1 MAAESSGHEAEP
13 EPGQGGGAAAVIRRG
28 PPRTRPLAL
37 AAVALVVGTVV
48 GLGGAESVLPAAS
61 ALTLGIGGAGLFLR
75 RRELVALAALSA
87 LATGG
92 LHHGLSAVRSAERD
106 CRLLWEA
113 GAGVSLTGRALGFLP
128 AGVQGSVRVAPLS
141 AASGCRWSGALRL
154 WADGPIRPGRLYAVS
169 GAWQPARTPGRGPRA
184 PERTGWVVAGRI
196 EPVGESSWTRHPF
209 LNLRG
214 RLAQRLWGVY
224 PARWAPLAE
233 ALVLGQRETLRPEV
247 SRRIARAGLAHL
259 LAISGLHVGL
269 LAAAFYSLARITR
282 LSPGWARSVTVVVTC
297 AYVVLIGAP
306 ASAVRAALMVIL
318 WTLTRLAGR
327 ASSGFDVL
335 GLAAVFLLS
344 ARPWS
349 ALEAGFQLS
358 FAGAAAVAYAHS
370 QVGRSPWL
378 REQPWVLRSVAVSAL
393 TSVAAVLITAPITAT
408 HFGRIAPAAIVGN
421 LLAVPLLTLAM
432 PALFLSALL
441 SPWLELASWPAAAAV
456 TLLRGIDLLA
466 RLLSSLRWASL
477 DVVRPGLPLAVGCG
491 LLLLLGAHALH
502 GAWQRRRFIYALG
515 LLVAFTIAWPPLR
528 ARLGPDQLAVYVIDV
543 GQGDAIAIATPR
555 RHWILVDA
563 GPKRPEF
570 DAGRRAV
577 LPFLREQGVRRVE
590 AFLASHPDLDHV
602 GGAPAVL
609 EAMEV
614 SQVMGSGR
622 VTGQVGQLAVLRWL
636 AKNGMAWTL
645 AGAGARLSLDEV
657 ELRFLHP
664 DAGQL
669 EAGSE
674 APNEN
679 SIVFLL
685 EFGEFRMLFTGDA
698 PGKVEDRLSQE
709 SGEELRAQVLKV
721 AHHGSA
727 SSTSRFLLRTVQP
740 ELAVISV
747 GRGNVYGHPSPFV
760 LGRLGER
767 GIELRRTDR
776 DGTVV
781 IEARRDGTW
790 RARSAAE
797 GYW

>member
-1 MAAESSGHEAEP
+1 M
-13 EPGQGGGAAAVIRRG
+13 
-28 PPRTRPLAL
+28 AL
-37 AAVALVVGTVV
+37 AAFALVVGTVI
-48 GLGGAESVLPAAS
+48 GLGGAEPLLPIASVLSVGIAGAA
-61 ALTLGIGGAGLFLR
+61 LIFR
-75 RRELVALAALSA
+75 RRDLVALAALVA

-92 LHHGLSAVRSAERD
+92 LHQGLGAAQRAGRD
-106 CRLLWEA
+106 CRLRWEA
-113 GAGVSLTGRALGFLP
+113 GQEVGLTGRALGFLP
-128 AGVQGSVRVAPLS
+128 TGVQGSVRVAPLS
-141 AASGCRWSGALRL
+141 ATPGCRWAGALRV
-154 WADGPIRPGRLYAVS
+154 WVDGPIRPGWLYAVS
-169 GAWQPARTPGRGPRA
+169 GAWQPARTPGRAPRA
-184 PERTGWVVAGRI
+184 PERRGWLVAGRADA
-196 EPVGESSWTRHPF
+196 VGESSWTRHPF

-233 ALVLGQRETLRPEV
+233 ALVLGQRETLQPEV

-282 LSPGWARSVTVVVTC
+282 TSPSWARLITVVLTC
-297 AYVVLIGAP
+297 AYVILIGAP
-306 ASAVRAALMVIL
+306 ASAVRAALMVVL

-335 GLAAVFLLS
+335 GLAAVLLLS
-344 ARPWS
+344 GRPWS

-370 QVGRSPWL
+370 QAGGSPWL
-378 REQPWVLRSVAVSAL
+378 REQPWVLRSLALSAL

-432 PALFLSALL
+432 PALFVSALL

-477 DVVRPGLPLAVGCG
+477 DVVRPSLLLAVACG
-491 LLLLLGAHALH
+491 LLLVLGAHALH

-515 LLVAFTIAWPPLR
+515 LLVAFTIAWPPLQ

-563 GPKRPEF
+563 GPKRPDF

-577 LPFLREQGVRRVE
+577 LPFLKEQGVRRLD

-609 EAMEV
+609 DAIEV
-614 SQVMGSGR
+614 SRVMGSGR

-636 AKNGMAWTL
+636 AENGMAWTL

-657 ELRFLHP
+657 ELRFFHP
-664 DAGQL
+664 RAG
-669 EAGSE
+669 EFEGGAE

-685 EFGEFRMLFTGDA
+685 EYGEFRMLFTGDA
-698 PGKVEDRLSQE
+698 PGMVEDRLSHE

-727 SSTSRFLLRTVQP
+727 SSTSRLLLRTVRP

-790 RARSAAE
+790 EARSAAE